1 MPDTAVWALPPEET
15 VASAWV
21 APVCVE
27 GAEAVALAVGVAVT
41 VGVAVAVGVAVVV
54 GVAVAVG
61 VGVGVKPMVGVAGV
75 GREPGEGAVELSPV
89 ALGVVAVVG
98 LVDVEGKPE
107 WTDVPLLWGTPLGGA
122 LSLACWAPKPCST
135 PTPGGLNGR
144 HRGWTL
150 AFLGSHELRQPC
162 CDSGHLVGTPQ
173 GQLLVS

>member
-1 MPDTAVWALPPEET
+1 M
-15 VASAWV
+15 
-21 APVCVE
+21 
-27 GAEAVALAVGVAVT
+27 ALAVGVAVT